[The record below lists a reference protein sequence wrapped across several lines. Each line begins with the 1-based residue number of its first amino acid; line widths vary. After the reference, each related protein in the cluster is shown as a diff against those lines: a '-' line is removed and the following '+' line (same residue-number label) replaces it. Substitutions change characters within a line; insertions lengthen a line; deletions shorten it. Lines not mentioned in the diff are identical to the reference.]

1 MPRDKRLFMTFPN
14 DFWQHPKIAPLSDA
28 AFRTFVE
35 LNGYSRMQDLD
46 GSIPVAFARRQWKPR
61 ALGELL
67 ANHPDRPSLSV
78 VEDCYVIW
86 NYDEHQETKATI
98 AARVAK
104 NTVNGAKG
112 GRPPKQNPNETQSVT
127 ERNPMETHS
136 KPESESESESESDI
150 ELDVT
155 YVPQSG
161 QEGDAPIRGLDGGN
175 PVISARAKSA
185 GIHDLA
191 AVRTLLEATS
201 GHPVSPLGAV
211 LLTEAITS
219 KAKLLVKDV
228 DAYVA
233 TVCRRTAGEVR
244 DAYFDLDIEAVA
256 S

>member
-28 AFRTFVE
+28 AFRAFVE

-46 GSIPVAFARRQWKPR
+46 GSVPVAFARRQWKPK
-61 ALGELL
+61 ALSELL
-67 ANHPDRPSLSV
+67 ANHPERPSLSV

-86 NYDEHQETKATI
+86 NYDEHQETRATI
-98 AARVAK
+98 AARVER
-104 NTVNGAKG
+104 NTANGSKG
-112 GRPPKQNPNETQSVT
+112 GRPPKRNPNETQPVT
-127 ERNPMETHS
+127 KRNPMQTHS
-136 KPESESESESESDI
+136 KAESESESDI

-155 YVPQSG
+155 YLPQSG
-161 QEGDAPIRGLDGGN
+161 QVGDALIRGLDGAN
-175 PVISARAKSA
+175 PVLTARAKLA

-191 AVRTLLEATS
+191 AVRSLLESTT
-201 GHPVSPLGAV
+201 GRPVSPRGAV

-219 KAKLLVKDV
+219 KAKRIVKDV

-233 TVCRRTAGEVR
+233 TVCRRTADEVR
-244 DAYFDLDIEAVA
+244 QAYFDLDIEGVA